1 MKRIDIRYGGE
12 LYSVGGR
19 DFEELCAEIVQ
30 GVTTGGHWL
39 HVNDGEGTRRDA
51 QLLLHPGVPI
61 TLIPISVEPADAG
74 EAG

>member
-12 LYSVGGR
+12 LYSVGER
-19 DFEELCAEIVQ
+19 DVDDLCAEIVQ
-30 GVTTGGHWL
+30 GVTEGGHWL

-61 TLIPISVEPADAG
+61 TVIPITPEPAADG
-74 EAG
+74 DSD

>member
-19 DFEELCAEIVQ
+19 DLDDLREEIVR
-30 GVTTGGHWL
+30 GVARGGQWL
-39 HVNDGEGTRRDA
+39 QVNDGEGTRRDA

-61 TLIPISVEPADAG
+61 SIIPISVPESADEG
-74 EAG
+74 